1 MKLSKMKAA
10 TLAVPALLGSALVS
24 LPAHAQFASPAAQ
37 DFAALIGDNTTPGSE
52 TGVYELQPLILG
64 AGLAIVTLT
73 VIMVGIVFAR
83 KVVRKFTG

>member
-1 MKLSKMKAA
+1 MKLRNLAKILASGSLVAVTSVQAA
-10 TLAVPALLGSALVS
+10 SAQFAPQGDNNFAALLGDPTAG
-24 LPAHAQFASPAAQ
+24 A
-37 DFAALIGDNTTPGSE
+37 E
-52 TGVYELQPLILG
+52 TGVYELEPLILG

>member
-1 MKLSKMKAA
+1 MKIKTALVA
-10 TLAVPALLGSALVS
+10 LPALVGSALVA
-24 LPAHAQFASPAAQ
+24 LPASAQFASPTAQ
-37 DFAALIGDNTTPGSE
+37 DFSALIGDSTAGSE

>member
-1 MKLSKMKAA
+1 MKNKALALSTA
-10 TLAVPALLGSALVS
+10 ALLTAGTA
-24 LPAHAQFASPAAQ
+24 AAQFASPADQ
-37 DFAALIGDNTTPGSE
+37 NFDGLIGDNAAGAE
-52 TGVYELQPLILG
+52 TGVYELIPLIQG

>member
-1 MKLSKMKAA
+1 MSIKAKLAA
-10 TLAVPALLGSALVS
+10 TIAAVSAASLV
-24 LPAHAQFASPAAQ
+24 PQVAFADFSAPAAQ
-37 DFAALIGDNTTPGSE
+37 NFTNLLGDSTADAE
-52 TGVYELQPLILG
+52 TGVYELAPLIES

>member
-1 MKLSKMKAA
+1 MKTLNRKLSN
-10 TLAVPALLGSALVS
+10 LALVAVVS
-24 LPAHAQFASPAAQ
+24 VMAAGTAAAQFVSPDAQ
-37 DFAALIGDNTTPGSE
+37 GFTALIGDSTAGAE

>member
-1 MKLSKMKAA
+1 MQLSKVKAA
-10 TLAVPALLGSALVS
+10 AVAFPALIGSALVS

-37 DFAALIGDNTTPGSE
+37 DFAALIGDSTSGSE